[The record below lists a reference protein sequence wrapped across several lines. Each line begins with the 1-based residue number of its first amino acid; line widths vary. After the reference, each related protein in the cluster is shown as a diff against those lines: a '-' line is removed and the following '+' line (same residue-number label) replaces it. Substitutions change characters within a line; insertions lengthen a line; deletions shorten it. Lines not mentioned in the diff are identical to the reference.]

1 MTLLREVFIQ
11 QRRTLVWNTL
21 YKDSCK
27 EIISKDCILFFYEC
41 VFFIVFYTHNVKN
54 CTTETSQ
61 GLPGL
66 INLGIIA
73 INMAIITK
81 TMIISSLQWYRM
93 LITIQPLFETQQML
107 LIFCLMGINNVLYW
121 GFSFSIFCFLVF
133 INC

>member
-11 QRRTLVWNTL
+11 QRRTLVWNIL

-133 INC
+133 IYC

>member
-27 EIISKDCILFFYEC
+27 EIISKDCILFVYKC
-41 VFFIVFYTHNVKN
+41 VFFIVFYIHNVKN

-73 INMAIITK
+73 INMAIIIK

-133 INC
+133 IYC